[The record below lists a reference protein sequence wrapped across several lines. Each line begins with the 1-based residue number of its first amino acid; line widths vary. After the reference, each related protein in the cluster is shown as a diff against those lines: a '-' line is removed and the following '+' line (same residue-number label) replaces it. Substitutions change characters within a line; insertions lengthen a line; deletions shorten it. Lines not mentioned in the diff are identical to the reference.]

1 MCIGG
6 HLRLVVHDLIV
17 LLSLTMKLS
26 LFATDEVP
34 EGTYPRPTTW
44 NHYLFIS

>member
-6 HLRLVVHDLIV
+6 HLRLVVHDLII

-26 LFATDEVP
+26 LFATDEVL
-34 EGTYPRPTTW
+34 ESTYPRPTT
-44 NHYLFIS
+44 